1 MNKKSLIIYDD
12 TCNLCNFWFNFI
24 IKRDKKKLFSF
35 LASSSSKA
43 KVFIQKYELESFVSD
58 TIILIKDEKTYI
70 KSEAILEVFKDLGS
84 VFYIFTIFKILP
96 LSFRDY
102 LYTLIAKNRY
112 KIFGKKDS
120 C

>member
-1 MNKKSLIIYDD
+1 MNTKRVLIYDG
-12 TCNLCNFWFNFI
+12 TCNLCNFWINFI
-24 IKRDKKKLFSF
+24 TKKDKKKLFLF
-35 LASSSSKA
+35 LASSSPESKVLI
-43 KVFIQKYELESFVSD
+43 KKYELESLVVD

-112 KIFGKKDS
+112 KIFGKQKS